1 MVRDSASAKKIAE
14 NIFGSKN
21 AEQKLVEFS
30 RRLDP
35 DKKIIF
41 VPVLNIE
48 QNNRLNELP
57 NALAHALSSKF
68 PGSEVSTDVLKNE
81 SRAKTGA
88 ALDERT
94 GKVITFDGEIT
105 DKNAQIVI
113 VDDNF
118 TSGDTV
124 LSLYQRLLDTGSND
138 VRGILTFS
146 ASRYGTG
153 LKIDQ
158 STIDKLK
165 NRTNLSTEQI
175 EEIIGNEIEYLTEA
189 EANQIISF
197 AHAKG
202 RLISIYAPEGSKTL
216 DKILPDP
223 SVRAKATLVA
233 ESSEYS
239 IAQNSDSPY
248 SSKSVKFSVNS
259 DDNKDGNWTA
269 SLDKVSKDAQ
279 GIIVSRVCPR

>member
-1 MVRDSASAKKIAE
+1 VVRDSASAKKIAE